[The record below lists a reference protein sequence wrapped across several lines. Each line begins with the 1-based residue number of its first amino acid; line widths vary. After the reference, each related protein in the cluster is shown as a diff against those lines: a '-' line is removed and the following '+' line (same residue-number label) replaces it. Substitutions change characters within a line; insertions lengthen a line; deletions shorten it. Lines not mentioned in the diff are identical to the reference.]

1 MPRYELCYILS
12 AQVSDDQVPTV
23 TEQIKKFVVDFGC
36 TDINEQQLCKKK
48 LAYPIKKTRNGFYV
62 ATQFDMDSKKIN
74 EFDAKIRSQTA
85 TIIRYLIANLDEH
98 LNRVEKDKVAQA
110 SLPKR
115 PTEEEGA
122 EAKEGAETTK
132 TTPAPAKEV
141 KKEVAKEEVEVKEEK
156 VEEPKVKVEM
166 SESELDQKIEE
177 ALAENIK

>member
-12 AQVSDDQVPTV
+12 AQVSDDQVPAV
-23 TEQIKKFVVDFGC
+23 TEQIKKFVVDFGG
-36 TDINEQQLCKKK
+36 TDINEQQLGKKK

-74 EFDAKIRSQTA
+74 DLDAKIRSQTA

-98 LNRVEKDKVAQA
+98 LARVEKDKVAQA

-122 EAKEGAETTK
+122 EVKEGGETAK
-132 TTPAPAKEV
+132 TTSAPAKEA
-141 KKEVAKEEVEVKEEK
+141 KKEVAKEEVKEEK
-156 VEEPKVKVEM
+156 AEEPKVKVEI

-177 ALAENIK
+177 ALAESIK